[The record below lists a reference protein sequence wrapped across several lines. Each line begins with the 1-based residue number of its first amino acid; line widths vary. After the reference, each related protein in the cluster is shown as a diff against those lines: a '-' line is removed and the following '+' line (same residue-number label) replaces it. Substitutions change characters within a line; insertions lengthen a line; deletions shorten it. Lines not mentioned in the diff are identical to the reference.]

1 MYNLTPTTL
10 VAEQDHPV
18 KVNVPQTKFLQMPH
32 KFRAFVGGY
41 GSSKTYSGCLAL
53 GQHFYE
59 WPGINAGYF
68 APTYPHIRDI
78 FYETVET
85 VLASMELNCIIKQG
99 NHEVDV
105 YEGKKYRGTVICR
118 SMDKPQNI
126 VGFKIG
132 HAMIDELDVLPTDK
146 AQTAWRKIIARMRFN
161 IPGLKNG
168 IDVTTTPEGFKQ
180 TYKLF
185 VANPEKN
192 PELKKNYGII
202 QASTYDNLANL
213 PEDYIPSLIE
223 AYPAELIDAYL
234 DGKFVN
240 LTSGTVYRNYN
251 RRIHDSKERIQES
264 DILLVGMDFNVQ
276 HMAAT
281 IYVQRPNGLHAVAE
295 IKDIL
300 DTPAMIKILQEKYQQ
315 KHDFHRIVV
324 YPDASG
330 VSRKSVGASETDIS
344 LLKNA
349 GFEIRVKS
357 TNPPVKDRVN
367 ATNKAFED
375 NWLHINSERCP
386 RVAECFEQQAYDQNG
401 EPDKTT
407 GFDHQNDASTY
418 PVVYERPIKRKYA
431 GEIVSLAG
439 YY

>member
-1 MYNLTPTTL
+1 MPAKGLMMYNLTPTTL

-78 FYETVET
+78 FYETVEI
-85 VLASMELNCIIKQG
+85 VLASMELRCIIKQG

-185 VANPEKN
+185 VANPEN
-192 PELKKNYGII
+192 N
-202 QASTYDNLANL
+202 
-213 PEDYIPSLIE
+213 
-223 AYPAELIDAYL
+223 
-234 DGKFVN
+234 
-240 LTSGTVYRNYN
+240 
-251 RRIHDSKERIQES
+251 H
-264 DILLVGMDFNVQ
+264 
-276 HMAAT
+276 
-281 IYVQRPNGLHAVAE
+281 
-295 IKDIL
+295 
-300 DTPAMIKILQEKYQQ
+300 
-315 KHDFHRIVV
+315 
-324 YPDASG
+324 
-330 VSRKSVGASETDIS
+330 
-344 LLKNA
+344 
-349 GFEIRVKS
+349 
-357 TNPPVKDRVN
+357 
-367 ATNKAFED
+367 
-375 NWLHINSERCP
+375 
-386 RVAECFEQQAYDQNG
+386 
-401 EPDKTT
+401 
-407 GFDHQNDASTY
+407 
-418 PVVYERPIKRKYA
+418 
-431 GEIVSLAG
+431 
-439 YY
+439 

>member
-1 MYNLTPTTL
+1 MLNMAVLPAAKE
-10 VAEQDHPV
+10 VDWPIRI
-18 KVNVPQTKFLQMPH
+18 NRPQARFLAMPH

-41 GSSKTYSGCLAL
+41 GSSKTYSGCLSL
-53 GQHFYE
+53 CQHFYE
-59 WPGINAGYF
+59 WPQIPAGYF

-78 FYETVET
+78 FYETIET
-85 VLASMELNCIIKQG
+85 VADTFDWTVRINEG
-99 NHEVDV
+99 NHEVFL
-105 YEGKKYRGTVICR
+105 YEGRKFRGVIICR
-118 SMDKPQNI
+118 SMDNPQNI
-126 VGFKIG
+126 IGFKIG
-132 HAMIDELDVLPTDK
+132 HALIDELDVLAIIK
-146 AQTAWRKIIARMRFN
+146 AGTVWKKVIARMRYK
-161 IPGLKNG
+161 IAGLKNG

-185 VANPEKN
+185 VSDPDKN
-192 PELKKNYGII
+192 PELRRNYGLI
-202 QASTYDNLANL
+202 QASTYDNEMNL
-213 PEDYIPSLIE
+213 PDDYIASLYE
-223 AYPAELIDAYL
+223 AYTVELREAYL

-251 RRIHDSKERIQES
+251 RKIHGSKERIQENEP
-264 DILLVGMDFNVQ
+264 LLIGMDFNVQ

-281 IYVQRPNGLHAVAE
+281 IYVQRPNGFHAVAE
-295 IKDIL
+295 LKDLL
-300 DTPAMIKILQEKYQQ
+300 DTPAMIKTLQEKYQQ
-315 KHDFHRIVV
+315 KQDFHRIIV

-330 VSRKSVGASETDIS
+330 KSRKSVGASETDIS

-357 TNPPVKDRVN
+357 DNPAVKDRVN

-375 NWLHINSERCP
+375 NWLHINAERCP

-401 EPDKTT
+401 EPDKST

-418 PVVYERPIKRKYA
+418 PIVYERPIKRKYA
-431 GEIVSLAG
+431 GEVIPLAG